1 MDGLGWIRMDGWIRI
16 DGSGWMDRLGWI
28 DEGSEGWVDFL
39 FVKYCYTL
47 DHCCR
52 KAEQFL

>member
-1 MDGLGWIRMDGWIRI
+1 MDGWIRI